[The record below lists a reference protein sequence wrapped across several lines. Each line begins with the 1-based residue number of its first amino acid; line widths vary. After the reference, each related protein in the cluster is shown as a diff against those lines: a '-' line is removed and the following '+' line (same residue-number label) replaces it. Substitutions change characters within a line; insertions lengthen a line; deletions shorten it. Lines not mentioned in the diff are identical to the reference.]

1 MTGAGAAVALSFIV
15 MARFLKHWVE
25 AEEALR
31 FDLLNVAGI
40 GWLGAPATLS
50 AMRAIS
56 VTVFALL
63 LAAGFFGSPDP
74 FRNIEPTF
82 VWVVWWV
89 GMAFASALGGNIWA
103 LVNPWKIHFVW
114 FERATG
120 GFGPYRP
127 YPAWLGR
134 WPAAL
139 LFLAFAWMELIS
151 EQAEQPRVLA
161 KLIVAYSAVTWTGMA
176 VFGCETWLGN
186 GEIFAAV
193 YGLLARFAPTVG
205 EAGRWEARL
214 PAVGLLNERPAHI
227 SAIFLFFCYRPPS
240 PLTAFSKPPCG
251 WEFWSGLPKARSC
264 ARP

>member
-1 MTGAGAAVALSFIV
+1 MMIAGMKSSGPMLPDDVLVLAPWANAGEIRSSI
-15 MARFLKHWVE
+15 FLLH
-25 AEEALR
+25 
-31 FDLLNVAGI
+31 AG
-40 GWLGAPATLS
+40 GH
-50 AMRAIS
+50 
-56 VTVFALL
+56 V
-63 LAAGFFGSPDP
+63 PDP
-74 FRNIEPTF
+74 FRNIAPTF

-134 WPAAL
+134 WPAVL

-151 EQAEQPRVLA
+151 EQAEQPGVLA

-205 EAGRWEARL
+205 EAGRWEARV

-227 SAIFLFFCYRPPS
+227 SAIFLCFCY
-240 PLTAFSKPPCG
+240 
-251 WEFWSGLPKARSC
+251 
-264 ARP
+264 